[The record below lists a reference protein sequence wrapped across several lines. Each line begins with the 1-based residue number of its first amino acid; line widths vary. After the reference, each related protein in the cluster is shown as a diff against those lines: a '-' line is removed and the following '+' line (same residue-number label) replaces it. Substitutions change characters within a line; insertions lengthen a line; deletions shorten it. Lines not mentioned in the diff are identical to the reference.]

1 MGFFIKFRIP
11 NRYVIMKRF
20 APLLFAVL
28 VSVAAQAQQ
37 ASDTLSIPKQFD
49 KIYRTSSS
57 YQEYKVIGKTRF
69 QKLKQDVS
77 DSLNDLQKEIQSK
90 DQLITSQ
97 KDSIQ
102 DIKKIAETFEADYR
116 QMVSQKNS
124 IHFLG
129 IEFLKSTY
137 NTIIWSLIGLLAIL
151 LFYFIYRFKNS
162 NEVTSNAKTELHDVE
177 EEFSIHKKKSLEREQ
192 KLRRQL
198 QDEIN
203 KQRGV

>member
-1 MGFFIKFRIP
+1 
-11 NRYVIMKRF
+11 MKTI
-20 APLLFAVL
+20 APLLFVL
-28 VSVAAQAQQ
+28 LLSVSANAQK
-37 ASDTLSIPKQFD
+37 ASDTLTIPQQFD

-77 DSLNDLQKEIQSK
+77 DSLTQLQNQIQSK

-102 DIKKIAETFEADYR
+102 NIKKIAETFEGDYR
-116 QMVSQKNS
+116 LMVSQKNS
-124 IHFLG
+124 IHILG

-137 NTIIWSLIGLLAIL
+137 NTIIWSLIALLAIL
-151 LFYFIYRFKNS
+151 LFYFVYKFKNS
-162 NEVTSNAKTELHDVE
+162 NIITSKAKSELQDVE
-177 EEFSIHKKKSLEREQ
+177 EEFAIHKKKSLEREQ

>member
-1 MGFFIKFRIP
+1 
-11 NRYVIMKRF
+11 MKTF
-20 APLLFAVL
+20 APLLFIL
-28 VSVAAQAQQ
+28 LLSVSLNAQQ
-37 ASDTLSIPKQFD
+37 ASDTLTIPEQFD

-69 QKLKQDVS
+69 QKLKQDVV
-77 DSLNDLQKEIQSK
+77 DSLTQLQKEIESK
-90 DQLITSQ
+90 DQLLKLR

-102 DIKKIAETFEADYR
+102 EIKKVAEIVEADYN
-116 QMVSQKNS
+116 QMVAQKNS

-137 NTIIWSLIGLLAIL
+137 NTIIWSLIGLLTIF

-162 NEVTSNAKTELHDVE
+162 NVITSKAKTDLQDVE
-177 EEFSIHKKKSLEREQ
+177 EEFAIHKKKSLEREQ